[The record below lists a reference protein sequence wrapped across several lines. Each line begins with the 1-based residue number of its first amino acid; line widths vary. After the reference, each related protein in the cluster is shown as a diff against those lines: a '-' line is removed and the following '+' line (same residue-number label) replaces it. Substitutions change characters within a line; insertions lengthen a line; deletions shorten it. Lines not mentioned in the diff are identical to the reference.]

1 MDPIASKTPKSL
13 SQDCR
18 YLKGVGPVR
27 AEHLKRLGIETLD
40 DLLTYFPRTYYD
52 RRNLSRI
59 ADLKAGES
67 SSFVGRILTVASRS
81 GRRRRSIITAAV
93 GDDTGIVQIVWFNQP
108 YLAKHFKPGGE
119 MIVTG
124 ELSYFRGARQIV
136 NPEFELF
143 SDTLDRE
150 VLNAGRIVPVYGL
163 TRGISQ
169 RFLRELIARTIDGLQ
184 DAVYENLPAPLVE
197 EQGISPRAQALRA
210 IHFPE
215 DKADYDAA
223 VYRLKL
229 EELFY
234 LQLIFSL
241 QRLGRTERRTRH
253 RLKVDFSLE
262 RRFLESLPFELT
274 AAQKK
279 VLNEIHEDLTSDEGM
294 HRLLQGDVGS
304 GKTIVAGASMLA
316 AVEAGMQ
323 AAMMVPTEILASQ
336 HAKTL
341 GAYLEPLGVS
351 VTLLIGSMKNSE
363 KRRIHGE
370 IAGGS
375 VPVIVGTHALIQEA
389 VEFKNLGLVVIDEQH
404 RFGVRQRASLLGR
417 NGNPHMLVMTAT
429 PIPRTLALTAYADL
443 DLSVIDEMPPGRAE
457 VKTRVVP
464 PDKREAMYSFVR
476 SESEKGFQT
485 YLLYPVIEET
495 EKQDLEAAVTAHEE
509 LGSGV
514 FSGVP
519 VGLLHGRMGHGEKE
533 AVMQEFHAGRVK
545 LLVTTTVVEVGV
557 HVPQATIMVIHHPE
571 RFGLSQIHQLRG
583 RVGRGGRAGYCFL
596 VIGEGVSQS
605 ARERLDILT
614 RVRDGFKIAEEDLR
628 IRGPGEFFGVKQHGV
643 PGLKIA
649 NPARDQKAVEIAR
662 QEVKDLLRED
672 PRLESLRALPCKMY
686 LREIGADKLGVTI
699 G

>member
-1 MDPIASKTPKSL
+1 MDPKTAKTPKSL

-27 AEHLKRLGIETLD
+27 AERLKRLGIETLD
-40 DLLTYFPRTYYD
+40 DLLTHFPRTYYD

-59 ADLKAGES
+59 ADLKTGES
-67 SSFVGRILTVASRS
+67 SSFVGRIFSVVSRS

-108 YLAKHFKPGGE
+108 YLAKHFKSGGE
-119 MIVTG
+119 IIVTG
-124 ELSYFRGARQIV
+124 ELSYFRGARQLV
-136 NPEFELF
+136 NPEFEVF

-150 VLNAGRIVPVYGL
+150 VLNAGRIVPVYPL

-169 RFLRELIARTIDGLQ
+169 RFLRELIARTVEDFQ
-184 DAVYENLPAPLVE
+184 DAVYENLPSPLSE
-197 EQGISPRAQALRA
+197 EQGIPSRARALRG

-215 DKADYDAA
+215 DRADYDLA

-241 QRLGRTERRTRH
+241 QRLGRSERRTRN
-253 RLKVDFSLE
+253 RLTVDFSLE
-262 RRFLESLPFELT
+262 KRFLHSLPFELT
-274 AAQKK
+274 AAQKR
-279 VLNEIHEDLTSDEGM
+279 VLNDIHTDLTSDEGM

-336 HAKTL
+336 HANTL
-341 GAYLEPLGVS
+341 SGYFEPLGVS
-351 VTLLIGSMKNSE
+351 VTLLIGSLKTGE
-363 KRRIHGE
+363 KRRIHEG

-375 VPVIVGTHALIQEA
+375 VPVVVGTHALIQEN

-457 VKTRVVP
+457 VRTRVVA

-476 SESEKGFQT
+476 SEAEKGFQT
-485 YLLYPVIEET
+485 YLLYPVIGET
-495 EKQDLEAAVTAHEE
+495 EKQDLEAAVTAYEE
-509 LGSGV
+509 LGSSV
-514 FSGVP
+514 FCGFP
-519 VGLLHGRMGHGEKE
+519 VGLLHGRMGYGEKE
-533 AVMQEFHAGRVK
+533 AVMKEFHAGRVK

-596 VIGEGVSQS
+596 VIGEGVSHS
-605 ARERLDILT
+605 ARERLQILT
-614 RVRDGFKIAEEDLR
+614 RVSDGFRIAEEDLR
-628 IRGPGEFFGVKQHGV
+628 IRGPGEFLGVRQHGI

-649 NPARDQKAVEIAR
+649 NPARDQRAVEKAR
-662 QEVKDLLRED
+662 QQVKDLLRED
-672 PRLESLRALPCKMY
+672 PRLESPRALPCKKY
-686 LREIGADKLGVTI
+686 LREIGADKLGVAI